1 MAFKFYKNDYWVIGD
16 HKSQILNLHEK
27 QIVVKY
33 SGDNFI
39 SLLYGEISLFKG
51 NVTTIE
57 KNDDGDFYVDYAE
70 FMTVY
75 LQYSHE
81 EMLTIV
87 STLTTMETNIK
98 TKLDTIN
105 TTLQNSGGTTLK
117 AFTQQITRTAPTTAY
132 TAGQVIADVS
142 AAFVPFTNVAKANG
156 TGVKINRVRLQTS
169 DTGFAGKKFNIH
181 LYKEA
186 PTFIAD
192 YGTFAISY
200 ANATKRLGVIPVVL
214 GTGTLGTVGMND
226 WNSIIC
232 NPTARDIYYIIE
244 CVDGGTPTASSQW
257 QLTLDCEL
265 SNQ

>member
-1 MAFKFYKNDYWVIGD
+1 MTISFYKTGSNWIFNGFLTPAGSMKIDISQKPAVSFYYASNGEPVFDATILATDIIDESGSPYSDYE
-16 HKSQILNLHEK
+16 S
-27 QIVVKY
+27 
-33 SGDNFI
+33 FI
-39 SLLYGEISLFKG
+39 STVGEFFTGPS
-51 NVTTIE
+51 
-57 KNDDGDFYVDYAE
+57 
-70 FMTVY
+70 
-75 LQYSHE
+75 
-81 EMLTIV
+81 
-87 STLTTMETNIK
+87 STG
-98 TKLDTIN
+98 
-105 TTLQNSGGTTLK
+105 SSAGGTTLK

-142 AAFVPFTNVAKANG
+142 AAFVPFTNVAKANE

-214 GTGTLGTVGMND
+214 GTGNLGTVGMND